1 MNREGA
7 LIARVLIHVSA
18 QGWRLFR
25 NSKGGAWQGTVIED
39 YKASGR
45 RRPIRVVLLHFARFI
60 KFGLLVD
67 GSSDL
72 VGWRPVRITPEMV
85 GKTIAQFAVCELK
98 TKGVVATDDQRNFVA
113 RVRKAGGYAAIVRE
127 LGMELVFDEGGKK

>member
-1 MNREGA
+1 MNKEGA
-7 LIARVLIHVSA
+7 LIARVLIWASA

-39 YKASGR
+39 YKASGK
-45 RRPIRVVLLHFARFI
+45 RRPVRIVLLHVARFI
-60 KFGLLVD
+60 QFGLLAP

-72 VGWRPVRITPEMV
+72 VGWRPLRITPEMV
-85 GKTIAQFAVCELK
+85 GKTVAQFAVCELK
-98 TKGVVATDDQRNFVA
+98 TKGVTASDDQRNFVA

-127 LGMELVFDEGGKK
+127 RGMELIFDEGGKK